1 MRQALGLLCLSA
13 LAIGLLLPC
22 SASAVQMYWD
32 TSTDTGIQ
40 AGDGTW
46 DSSTTA
52 LWSTD
57 VAGSNPLSTWT
68 SADDDAIF
76 HASGTSVVTVT
87 SVAANSLTFAG
98 SGYTLSGG
106 NATVGAGGITANE
119 SAVIN
124 SGLSVNG
131 SQTWNVAADKTLSIG
146 QGSTYIGSGVTLTK
160 SGAGAAAFGSGWL
173 RVGSDSSG
181 TGTLK
186 IENGTVQSSLLLLA
200 AGGSTDCTGVLDI
213 SGGQMSV
220 WGDMYVGWNG
230 NATVNQTGGTVDVSA
245 DLMFCTDISGS
256 TGTYNLNGG
265 LLRTHTLYTD
275 RGAATNRTMLLS
287 INGGTLENNSTGT
300 LSTDIAVNI
309 GSNGGTFSSPTA
321 STGIQLTGILSG
333 SGTITKTG
341 DSSLDLAVNSASTFN
356 GNININAGSVLLSN
370 NYLVSAGTVTM
381 AAGGTL
387 NVNGN
392 ISLPQNLVWN
402 GGSLRNSG
410 SEQLVVNV
418 PASIGDDGGTIDTVG
433 NIQVLGTLTGGGGL
447 TKTGD
452 GVLRVSAA
460 SGSAHAGNLYVNQ
473 GEMILD
479 NANMATTRERIV
491 VGNASG
497 YTGTLT
503 VNDAPLNMSGF
514 LLVAGGG
521 PGSAGVLN
529 VSGGTINVGNQFYV
543 GWKGNGTVNQTGG
556 TINVTGTGDL
566 SGLLF
571 CTDVDNSVGT
581 YYLNGGTLSTPHIF
595 TNMGN
600 ATGRTMLMSFGGG
613 TLQFTGAG
621 SEMSTDLPIAITSGG
636 ATIDT
641 LYADTDLVL
650 NGSISGAGSLTKTG
664 LGILNLAG
672 AVSYT
677 GDTTVTGGTL
687 TLNSDFLA
695 NNSKIS
701 ISGAL
706 LNLNYSAT
714 DVIGSLYFD
723 GVAQSIGIW
732 GALGS
737 GAQHESALITGTGY
751 LQIVPEPS
759 SIALLAAG
767 LLGLLA
773 YAWRK
778 RK

>member
-1 MRQALGLLCLSA
+1 MRRAFTLLCLSA
-13 LAIGLLLPC
+13 TTIGLLLPC
-22 SASAVQMYWD
+22 PASAVQMYWD
-32 TSTDTGIQ
+32 TSTDNGIQ
-40 AGDGTW
+40 PGDGTW
-46 DSSTTA
+46 SSSTDA

-57 VAGSNPLSTWT
+57 VAGSNPLSMWT
-68 SADDDAIF
+68 SAADDAVF
-76 HASGTSVVTVT
+76 YTSGTSAVTVT
-87 SVAANSLTFAG
+87 SVAANNLTFSG
-98 SGYTLSGG
+98 TGYTLSGG
-106 NATVGAGGITANE
+106 AIAMGAGGITANE
-119 SAVIN
+119 SATIN
-124 SGLSVNG
+124 SALSLG
-131 SQTWNVAADKTLSIG
+131 ASQTWSVADGKTLSIG
-146 QGSTYIGSGVTLTK
+146 QAAYIGSGVTLTK
-160 SGAGAAAFGSGWL
+160 TGAGALAASDNWI
-173 RVGSDSSG
+173 RVGSDASG
-181 TGTLK
+181 TGTMN
-186 IENGTVQSSLLLLA
+186 IENGTVQSGLLLLA
-200 AGGSTDCTGVLDI
+200 AGGSTNCTGVLNI
-213 SGGQMSV
+213 SGGQMIT
-220 WGDMYVGWNG
+220 WGDLYVGWNG
-230 NATVNQTGGTVDVSA
+230 NGTVNQTGGTVHVGTN
-245 DLMFCTDISGS
+245 LLFCTDIDDS

-265 LLRTHTLYTD
+265 TLKTQNISTTA
-275 RGAATNRTMLLS
+275 GAAKNRTTLLS
-287 INGGTLENNSTGT
+287 INGGTLENSGLGT
-300 LSTDIAVNI
+300 LSTDIAVTI
-309 GSNGGTFSSPTA
+309 GSNGGTFNSPA
-321 STGIQLTGILSG
+321 AGTGIQLTGVLSG

-341 DSSLDLAVNSASTFN
+341 DSSLDLSVSNASTFN
-356 GNININAGSVLLSN
+356 GNIDIAAGSVLLTN
-370 NYLVSAGTVTM
+370 NNLASVGTVTM
-381 AAGGTL
+381 ATGGTL
-387 NVNGN
+387 GVNGN
-392 ISLPQNLVWN
+392 LNLPQNLVFN
-402 GGSLRNSG
+402 GGALKNTG
-410 SEQLVVNV
+410 TEQLVVSV
-418 PASIGDDGGTIDTVG
+418 PATIGDNGGVIDGAG
-433 NIQVLGTLTGGGGL
+433 NIQIVGTLTGGGSL

-521 PGSAGVLN
+521 AGSAGVLN

-556 TINVTGTGDL
+556 TINVVGANPEA
-566 SGLLF
+566 GLLF

-595 TNMGN
+595 TNMGD
-600 ATGRTMLMSFGGG
+600 ATGRTILMSFGGG

-621 SEMSTDLPIAITSGG
+621 SEMGTDLPIAITSGG

-650 NGSISGAGSLTKTG
+650 NGSISGVGSLTKTG

-687 TLNSDFLA
+687 TLNSAFLA
-695 NNSKIS
+695 NDSTVS

-706 LNLNYSAT
+706 LNLNYTDT
-714 DVIGSLYFD
+714 DVIGALWLN
-723 GVAQSIGIW
+723 GAQQAAGIW
-732 GALGS
+732 GAVGS
-737 GAQHESALITGTGY
+737 GAQYESALITGTGF
-751 LQIVPEPS
+751 LATIPEPS
-759 SIALLAAG
+759 SMALLTAG
-767 LLGLLA
+767 LIGLLA